1 MAEQKVKVADI
12 ALELGMQTKEIL
24 AKAAEIDITIK
35 SVQSSVSPADAEVIY
50 NYIATGK
57 VPEKPKTTT
66 KTTAKKATKKTAESD
81 KSAKSKES
89 AKDSDKDSKKT
100 TAKKTATKKTTESDK
115 VAKSKESAKAT
126 KTTKTKKSKEI
137 DETPKDSSK
146 DSQKSAESPEIKQES
161 ATQEAK
167 KEVKKIETRKIII
180 ISKNT
185 QSTQKEKSTKEQLS
199 KARDLRDK
207 ILHPSADFGDEEAPK
222 YKSKKDRKKEAAK
235 KIHTNEQKIDLNRNL
250 GDTNIDDDDEVM
262 LLDMSD
268 EKSDERQEKPE
279 ERITD
284 RIHIQRANPWFF
296 DSVSR
301 ERKKK
306 GRGLFG

>member
-89 AKDSDKDSKKT
+89 AK
-100 TAKKTATKKTTESDK
+100 ATK
-115 VAKSKESAKAT
+115 A
-126 KTTKTKKSKEI
+126 TKTKKSKEI
-137 DETPKDSSK
+137 DEAPKDSSK

-161 ATQEAK
+161 TPQEIQIQKGQK
-167 KEVKKIETRKIII
+167 KR
-180 ISKNT
+180 SR
-185 QSTQKEKSTKEQLS
+185 QK
-199 KARDLRDK
+199 
-207 ILHPSADFGDEEAPK
+207 
-222 YKSKKDRKKEAAK
+222 
-235 KIHTNEQKIDLNRNL
+235 
-250 GDTNIDDDDEVM
+250 
-262 LLDMSD
+262 
-268 EKSDERQEKPE
+268 
-279 ERITD
+279 
-284 RIHIQRANPWFF
+284 
-296 DSVSR
+296 DSH
-301 ERKKK
+301 K
-306 GRGLFG
+306 

>member
-81 KSAKSKES
+81 KSKES
-89 AKDSDKDSKKT
+89 AKDSAKDSKKT
-100 TAKKTATKKTTESDK
+100 TAKKTATKKATESDK
-115 VAKSKESAKAT
+115 VAKSKESTKAT
-126 KTTKTKKSKEI
+126 KATKTKKSKEI

-161 ATQEAK
+161 TPQEAK

-207 ILHPSADFGDEEAPK
+207 ILHPSADFGDDEAPK
-222 YKSKKDRKKEAAK
+222 Y
-235 KIHTNEQKIDLNRNL
+235 
-250 GDTNIDDDDEVM
+250 
-262 LLDMSD
+262 
-268 EKSDERQEKPE
+268 
-279 ERITD
+279 
-284 RIHIQRANPWFF
+284 NPK
-296 DSVSR
+296 R
-301 ERKKK
+301 TEKKK
-306 GRGLFG
+306 PPKRFTQMSKRLI